1 MKNCDVCGTWNLKEN
16 NYCTH
21 CGCSIVEINICPFC
35 GQVNPDAN
43 DFCIKC
49 HNQITPIFI
58 DSFDVLFSDY
68 NRSLIIN
75 AHLSDDEYLNI
86 LKRMFKKLDYFS
98 ITGNTPKEKVLQI
111 ANVFTYV
118 VPKSSGIEYGEYG
131 CTIIFYDD
139 RLDDSIQI
147 STIIHEL
154 AHFLLFEL
162 CESMLCEIFDVKSSS
177 VLKAFVEY
185 FLTSPETEVINEFY
199 AHTVEN
205 RFIPLQFQSFNSF
218 LSCAASLGLSDEDAV
233 IFIQLGNSYAQDIIH
248 FLEHY
253 IDENLRE
260 LIKLQFKRDMVK
272 PKGNIDYN
280 FEKGL
285 LPISEKNKYLIGLM
299 ALCFESLYN
308 NKEARKELEYQKIK
322 FEDYV

>member
-1 MKNCDVCGTWNLKEN
+1 MKNCEVCGTLNLRQN

-21 CGCSIVEINICPFC
+21 CGCNIAEINICPFC
-35 GQVNPDAN
+35 GQINPDAN

-49 HNQITPIFI
+49 HNQITPIAI
-58 DSFDVLFSDY
+58 DNFDVLFSDY
-68 NRSLIIN
+68 NRSLILN
-75 AHLSDDEYLNI
+75 AELSDNDYLNI
-86 LKRMFKKLDYFS
+86 LERMFKKLDYFT

-131 CTIIFYDD
+131 CTVILYDD
-139 RLDDSIQI
+139 RLDESLQI

-154 AHFLLFEL
+154 AHFLMFEL
-162 CESMLCEIFDVKSSS
+162 CESILCEILDVKSSP

-185 FLTSPETEVINEFY
+185 FLTSQDIEVINEFY

-205 RFIPLQFQSFNSF
+205 RFIPLEFQSFNSY
-218 LSCAASLGLSDEDAV
+218 LSCAASLGLSDADATA
-233 IFIQLGNSYAQDIIH
+233 FIQLGNSYAQDIIH
-248 FLEHY
+248 FLQYH
-253 IDENLRE
+253 IDEKLRE

-272 PKGNIDYN
+272 PESRVNYN
-280 FEKGL
+280 FDKTL
-285 LPISEKNKYLIGLM
+285 LPIDEKNKYLIGLM
-299 ALCFESLYN
+299 AYYFEGLYN

-322 FEDYV
+322 FEDYA